1 MSNENY
7 LEGVRAAQSYYRS
20 QGFGGFSRNVRAE
33 DAIKLFLPPV
43 TEALVQYVAP
53 MPKPR
58 KDWIKGF
65 KEEQANILI
74 DDQE

>member
-1 MSNENY
+1 MSNEHY

-20 QGFGGFSRNVRAE
+20 QGYAAFTRDVRAE

-43 TEALVQYVAP
+43 EEMLTQISMP

-58 KDWIKGF
+58 RDWIKGF
-65 KEEQANILI
+65 KEEQACII
-74 DDQE
+74 SESV